1 MLLAAALI
9 SVALVDPQ
17 APAQAPPPAAPQ
29 TQAAD
34 SSAPQTLNGVGRP
47 AAGSARPVTDNP
59 TDAEQRGCRVAID
72 SRTVSPAPGSLWSAV
87 DQPAWRAANPTWHE
101 QFLAMTTPQG
111 YGGPYDGAT
120 NGERLLAVASAVV
133 IGWAL
138 QELGSRV
145 QVHVSN
151 HKADRKQKKVEK
163 IRAEIR
169 AELAELERVNAAA
182 RAGADA
188 AATVPSPT
196 RGRF

>member
-9 SVALVDPQ
+9 SAVLVDPQ
-17 APAQAPPPAAPQ
+17 APVQAPPPATPQ
-29 TQAAD
+29 AQAAD
-34 SSAPQTLNGVGRP
+34 SSASQAASGVRRP
-47 AAGSARPVTDNP
+47 AAGSVRSVTDNP
-59 TDAEQRGCRVAID
+59 TDAGQRGCQVAVD
-72 SRTVSPAPGSLWSAV
+72 SRTVSPAPGSPWSAV
-87 DQPAWRAANPTWHE
+87 NQPAWGAPNPTWHE
-101 QFLAMTTPQG
+101 QFLAMVTPQS
-111 YGGPYDGAT
+111 YGGTYYGAT

-151 HKADRKQKKVEK
+151 HKAERKQKKVEK

-188 AATVPSPT
+188 AATVTSP
-196 RGRF
+196 RR